1 MEKIK
6 EHSSANF
13 DDDDD
18 DDDELGFIDA
28 STLFGVISVIKV
40 RLEKYYWT
48 LKL

>member
-13 DDDDD
+13 DDDDDDD

-40 RLEKYYWT
+40 RLEKYY
-48 LKL
+48 